1 MVKKEWIYFLCM
13 TDSFCCIPET
23 DTTLQINYTPNKIKF
38 EKEDILLE
46 ISNYPLIDK

>member
-1 MVKKEWIYFLCM
+1 M